1 MNAAPEA
8 KEILARG
15 IVDQAQRAFQEQG
28 EAAFDC
34 PRHHTAY
41 HEGGHAI
48 TGRFLFGWIADKLE
62 VRPIEDLGRT
72 QWSGQTFAEGETWSI
87 DADTDPAAD
96 FKEALHLFAGKI
108 AEVLLFPKELRF
120 GSSLDEE
127 EIVRGIVNTIS
138 IKTGVSCEY
147 AMVTIMTATI
157 AGLVALRNLATSAP
171 GLRSRFGSRRQM
183 SDQSK
188 VQSYF
193 SNT

>member
-1 MNAAPEA
+1 LPAPSHG
-8 KEILARG
+8 LSRGRAR
-15 IVDQAQRAFQEQG
+15 DHRL
-28 EAAFDC
+28 
-34 PRHHTAY
+34 
-41 HEGGHAI
+41 
-48 TGRFLFGWIADKLE
+48 LFGWIADKLE

>member
-1 MNAAPEA
+1 MNAAQEA

-34 PRHHTAY
+34 PRHYTAY

-96 FKEALHLFAGKI
+96 FKEALHLFAGKT

-157 AGLVALRNLATSAP
+157 AGLVALRNLATLAP

-183 SDQSK
+183 SNQSK

>member
-1 MNAAPEA
+1 M
-8 KEILARG
+8 
-15 IVDQAQRAFQEQG
+15 
-28 EAAFDC
+28 
-34 PRHHTAY
+34 
-41 HEGGHAI
+41 
-48 TGRFLFGWIADKLE
+48 
-62 VRPIEDLGRT
+62 
-72 QWSGQTFAEGETWSI
+72 
-87 DADTDPAAD
+87 
-96 FKEALHLFAGKI
+96 
-108 AEVLLFPKELRF
+108 LLFPKELRF

-127 EIVRGIVNTIS
+127 EIVRGIANTIS